1 MCVRVCV
8 RACVCVCV
16 KEIDGMVSDGQTN
29 LKAAKRILSNRF
41 ITQLILANSFKLQ
54 LKLGKNINMAIL

>member
-1 MCVRVCV
+1 MRERENVCA
-8 RACVCVCV
+8 RGCVCV

>member
-1 MCVRVCV
+1 M
-8 RACVCVCV
+8 CVCVCV

-54 LKLGKNINMAIL
+54 LKLGKNINTAIL